1 MLLARRFPVRLAA
14 LLAAV
19 VCLAAAAGAESHEE
33 RRAQTGLRL
42 FRAMLAADLDLQR
55 KVEPDGRL
63 LVVFLHAG
71 DGRRAEALA
80 TAFARRGAGGEPEPI
95 RGLPVRVE
103 VRLASGLAP
112 ALDQRSTAGLFLA
125 EAPDE
130 ATLREVVLF
139 GIARRLIVYSPYEGH
154 VESGV
159 LGGLAIEAQV
169 RPYVNLT
176 TLARSNVTLK
186 DFFLKVAKVHP

>member
-19 VCLAAAAGAESHEE
+19 VCLARPAAAESYEE
-33 RRAQTGLRL
+33 RRAQSGLRL

-63 LVVFLHAG
+63 LVVFLHTG

-80 TAFARRGAGGEPEPI
+80 SAFARRTADGEAEPI
-95 RGLPVRVE
+95 RGLPLRVE
-103 VRLASGLAP
+103 VVPAS
-112 ALDQRSTAGLFLA
+112 ALSTYDHRSTAGIFLA
-125 EAPDE
+125 EPPAPAE
-130 ATLREVVLF
+130 LQEIVRF
-139 GIARRLIVYSPYEGH
+139 GIARRFIVYSPYEGH

>member
-1 MLLARRFPVRLAA
+1 MLLARRVPVRLAA
-14 LLAAV
+14 LLAAL
-19 VCLAAAAGAESHEE
+19 VCLVRPAAAESYEE
-33 RRAQTGLRL
+33 RRAQSGLRL
-42 FRAMLAADLDLQR
+42 FRAMLAADLDLPR

-63 LVVFLHAG
+63 LVVFLHTG
-71 DGRRAEALA
+71 DGRRAAALA
-80 TAFARRGAGGEPEPI
+80 ADFARRTADGEAEPI

-103 VRLASGLAP
+103 VVPAS
-112 ALDQRSTAGLFLA
+112 ALSSTYDRRSTAGLFLA
-125 EAPDE
+125 EAPD
-130 ATLREVVLF
+130 AAALHAIVQF
-139 GIARRLIVYSPYEGH
+139 GIARRFIVYSPYEGH